1 MRFDYSCKRFC
12 GAFAVII
19 ALFTHVVSCAPVMTE
34 KPQDET
40 YSLNSIAV
48 LPVDISIDRD
58 RDSSYST
65 ASRLETGAAVLDGII
80 SEYFNDID
88 TTTIKIISRN
98 KREALAGDHIGDR
111 LSLALAVGR
120 QVRTDAVLM
129 CTVYRYVEREGKKS
143 AVVHPASV
151 AFNYRLVLTETGRTI
166 CSGVFDETQQALFDN
181 LFSLSVAIKRGF
193 EWITAKALARE
204 GVTGKF
210 KECPY
215 LNPRTDNPQGTGRK

>member
-1 MRFDYSCKRFC
+1 MRFGYSCKRFC
-12 GAFAVII
+12 GAFVVII
-19 ALFTHVVSCAPVMTE
+19 ALFAHVVSCAQVTAE
-34 KPQDET
+34 KPQNET

-58 RDSSYST
+58 RDSSYSA

-80 SEYFNDID
+80 SEYFNNID
-88 TTTIKIISRN
+88 TIVIISRN

-111 LSLALAVGR
+111 LSLALDVGR
-120 QVRTDAVLM
+120 QVQTDAVLI

-151 AFNYRLVLTETGRTI
+151 AFNYRLVLTDTGRAI

-181 LFSLSVAIKRGF
+181 LFSLSSAIKRGF
-193 EWITAKALARE
+193 EWITVEALARE

-210 KECPY
+210 MECPY
-215 LNPRTDNPQGTGRK
+215 LNLQKYNSTTL

>member
-1 MRFDYSCKRFC
+1 MRFGYSCKRFC
-12 GAFAVII
+12 GAFVVII
-19 ALFTHVVSCAPVMTE
+19 ALFAHVVSCAQVTAE
-34 KPQDET
+34 KPQNET

-80 SEYFNDID
+80 SEYFNNID
-88 TTTIKIISRN
+88 TVVIISRN
-98 KREALAGDHIGDR
+98 KREALAGDYIGDR
-111 LSLALAVGR
+111 LSLALDVGR
-120 QVRTDAVLM
+120 QVQTDAVLI

-151 AFNYRLVLTETGRTI
+151 AFNYRLVLTDSGRTI

-181 LFSLSVAIKRGF
+181 LFSLSSAIKRGF
-193 EWITAKALARE
+193 EWITVEALARE

-210 KECPY
+210 MECPY
-215 LNPRTDNPQGTGRK
+215 LNPQKHNSTTL

>member
-12 GAFAVII
+12 GAFVVII
-19 ALFTHVVSCAPVMTE
+19 ALFTHVVSCAPVPTE
-34 KPQDET
+34 KPQNET

-58 RDSSYST
+58 GESPCLP

-80 SEYFNDID
+80 SEYFDDID
-88 TTTIKIISRN
+88 TIMIISKNR
-98 KREALAGDHIGDR
+98 REALAGDHIGDR
-111 LSLALAVGR
+111 LSLAQAVGR
-120 QVRTDAVLM
+120 QAQTDAVLM
-129 CTVYRYVEREGKKS
+129 CTVYRYVEREGKKR

-166 CSGVFDETQQALFDN
+166 CSGVFDETQQATFDN
-181 LFSLSVAIKRGF
+181 LFSLSVDIKRGF
-193 EWITAKALARE
+193 KWITVEALARE

-215 LNPRTDNPQGTGRK
+215 LNPRTDNSPILLQN

>member
-1 MRFDYSCKRFC
+1 MRFGYSCKRFC
-12 GAFAVII
+12 GAFVVII
-19 ALFTHVVSCAPVMTE
+19 ALFAHVVSCAPVPTE

-80 SEYFNDID
+80 SEYFNNID
-88 TTTIKIISRN
+88 TVVIISRN

-120 QVRTDAVLM
+120 QVQTDAVLI

-193 EWITAKALARE
+193 EWITVEALARE

-210 KECPY
+210 MECPY
-215 LNPRTDNPQGTGRK
+215 LNPQKHNSTTL

>member
-1 MRFDYSCKRFC
+1 MRFGYSCKRFC
-12 GAFAVII
+12 GAFVVII
-19 ALFTHVVSCAPVMTE
+19 ALFAHVVSCAPVTTE

-48 LPVDISIDRD
+48 LPVDISIDREE
-58 RDSSYST
+58 SPCSP

-80 SEYFNDID
+80 SEYFNNID
-88 TTTIKIISRN
+88 TVVIISRN

-111 LSLALAVGR
+111 LSLALDVGR
-120 QVRTDAVLM
+120 QVQTDAVLI

-193 EWITAKALARE
+193 EWITVEALARE

-210 KECPY
+210 MECPY
-215 LNPRTDNPQGTGRK
+215 LNPRTYNSSTLL